1 MSEPE
6 HDPILDRLRRGAQIV
21 APPDLQRRILE
32 RARPEPITAKHA
44 MAAFT
49 FGCAC
54 FVFTAVL
61 VDRICPGKTAASAP
75 LEQAVDASF
84 ALTLPWFATGRL
96 DTSVAHELESRPE
109 LLLLEEARLLRVA
122 ADREEPPR

>member
-21 APPDLQRRILE
+21 APQDLGRRILE
-32 RARPEPITAKHA
+32 RARPEPISARHA
-44 MAAFT
+44 IAAFT

-61 VDRICPGKTAASAP
+61 IDRNCPGKTVSSAQ
-75 LEQAVDASF
+75 LEQTVDASF

-96 DTSVAHELESRPE
+96 DTSVAQVLESRPE
-109 LLLLEEARLLRVA
+109 LLLLEEARILKVA
-122 ADREEPPR
+122 SDREEPPR